1 MFYAHTKRCQILSTY
16 KPAANFN
23 QLEKAGNQL
32 QFVACQILKKAAIL
46 NIIYIENERERKV
59 SPHSLNIKNLTGA
72 AALSG
77 EGNKND

>member
-1 MFYAHTKRCQILSTY
+1 MFVAHSLNDVKFYQLI
-16 KPAANFN
+16 N
-23 QLEKAGNQL
+23 QLGKAGNQL
-32 QFVACQILKKAAIL
+32 QFVARQILKKAAIL

-77 EGNKND
+77 RKESK